1 MSSMDAQ
8 LALPVSVEQVALVVK
23 QMNKVDRQRLL
34 NLVPELRQLA
44 ISSSSAQ
51 ENQQATVERVRRE
64 VSSLLGGR
72 ILSLGEP
79 FIGELTLGQ
88 YLDLPD
94 EERSQLWDAWDE
106 TDLEELEE
114 VDVLQTVGAAF
125 A

>member
-1 MSSMDAQ
+1 MDAQ